1 MRRRVPTRIACAA
14 LAVCMFGAACASGNS
29 DTAEVPSG
37 VTGSFRS
44 WLAVLAVAPSS
55 NEFEDL
61 TQHVLEVVEAS
72 ILVAPL
78 VCIEGLPESVAKPT
92 DYLLA
97 VFAPDRESVIEIADR
112 TGLEPVFVGEV
123 TQRCV
128 D

>member
-1 MRRRVPTRIACAA
+1 MNRRVQTRIVCAA
-14 LAVCMFGAACASGNS
+14 LLFCSLGPGCASRDSGVG
-29 DTAEVPSG
+29 EVPTG

-55 NEFEDL
+55 NEFEEL
-61 TQHVLEVVEAS
+61 TQHVLEVAEAS

-78 VCIEGLPESVAKPT
+78 VCIEGLPENVAKPS

-97 VFAPDRESVIEIADR
+97 VFASDRQSVIEIADR

>member
-1 MRRRVPTRIACAA
+1 MSRRVRARIVCATLTVCI
-14 LAVCMFGAACASGNS
+14 LAPACASRNS
-29 DTAEVPSG
+29 DTGEVPSG

-44 WLAVLAVAPSS
+44 WLAVLAVASSS

-61 TQHVLEVVEAS
+61 TQHVLEVAGAS

-78 VCIEGLPESVAKPT
+78 VCIEGLPESVAKAT

-97 VFAPDRESVIEIADR
+97 VFANDRESAIEIADR